1 MKIFNRIYLNEIFL
15 FGIVCVLAGCT
26 LFIDTSIQARHNW
39 WLEDAHKRIEKNPN
53 MYAPYW
59 RNKNKDPRFM
69 GSRTLPNGNIED
81 QYFDS
86 GGAIRGVNGAPVF
99 YPCHYFY
106 EYEPKSGLIVNFR
119 FEEKEKYD
127 CRATGA

>member
-1 MKIFNRIYLNEIFL
+1 MKIFNRISLNEIFL
-15 FGIVCVLAGCT
+15 FGIVCGLAGCT

-39 WLEDAHKRIEKNPN
+39 WLEDAHKRIEQNPN

-81 QYFDS
+81 QYYD
-86 GGAIRGVNGAPVF
+86 GLLRNKEK
-99 YPCHYFY
+99 CHYFY